1 MKDTILEE
9 NLTMEVETMNA
20 QEAVLLESTTVSFR
34 QKNEINA
41 IKTKYGKLMKNSAY
55 LEKLEFFVINVIK
68 IRQMDLLLKLNRTD
82 DHVPKWLRTGFIRM
96 HGFLHAV
103 CQLPRRYRYTNCINL
118 FMEVCDELNL
128 ICNDVGDTRLA
139 TVDFNTEL
147 DDHWTVFI
155 ELLNMLYRKGNSTE
169 FKGMLMNTFRLIN
182 YREKEYKGFVQALF
196 NAHSRVVVLRIDLEY
211 QKAIARTV
219 SLSEALDDLDHL
231 VANMRSNAMFNHMLG
246 YIFKVEYGVDRGIH
260 IHSILFFNGA
270 KRNGANH
277 IGHAKQIGEYWKNM
291 ITQGRGTYWNVNAR
305 IEHYRQKGIC
315 GIGLIHW
322 HECDLQANLLD
333 MVIHYVCKEQQMIR
347 SDAEPYRK
355 IIRKQHFPKIN
366 EVRRGRPRAFMTDFA
381 SDQVE
386 VEST

>member
-1 MKDTILEE
+1 MNDTILEE

-20 QEAVLLESTTVSFR
+20 QEALLLESTTVSFS
-34 QKNEINA
+34 QKNEVNA
-41 IKTKYGKLMKNSAY
+41 IKTKYGKPMENSDY
-55 LEKLEFFVINVIK
+55 LDKLEFFVIDVIK
-68 IRQMDLLLKLNRTD
+68 IKQMDMLFELKRTD
-82 DHVPKWLRTGFIRM
+82 DHVPKWLRAGFIRM

-118 FMEVCDELNL
+118 FIETCEELNL
-128 ICNDVGDTRLA
+128 ICDDVGATRLA
-139 TVDFNTEL
+139 KVDFNTEL
-147 DDHWTVFI
+147 EDHWTAYV
-155 ELLNMLYRKGNSTE
+155 ELLDILYRKGNSTE
-169 FKGMLMNTFRLIN
+169 FKGKLTNTFRLIN
-182 YREKEYKGFVQALF
+182 YREKVYKGFVQALF
-196 NAHSRVVVLRIDLEY
+196 NAHSRVVVIRIDLEY

-219 SLSEALDDLDHL
+219 SLSEALDDLDHF

-277 IGHAKQIGEYWKNM
+277 IGHARQIGEYWQNK
-291 ITQGRGTYWNVNAR
+291 ITLGRGTYWNVNAR
-305 IEHYRQKGIC
+305 IEQYRQKGIC

-347 SDAEPYRK
+347 SDAEPHRK
-355 IIRKQHFPKIN
+355 IIRKQHLPKTN
-366 EVRRGRPRAFMTDFA
+366 EVRRGRPRVFTIDST
-381 SDQVE
+381 SDQLTV
-386 VEST
+386 